1 MFKLMGKYI
10 ATLYRQ
16 EQKYFNNG
24 MKEYKLG
31 FSSYKFLFHISRHEG
46 ISQKELCKILNIDE
60 ALATR
65 TVKKMEEQKI
75 AYRKK
80 GENDSHSYALYLTD
94 YGKQILPELTNIIEQ
109 WWDDV
114 MVDMSKEEAETVFK
128 LVEKMYWKARSM
140 NEA

>member
-16 EQKYFNNG
+16 EQKYINDA
-24 MKEYKLG
+24 MKEYQLG

-65 TVKKMEEQKI
+65 TMKKMENQKI

-80 GENDSHSYALYLTD
+80 SENDSHSYALYLTD
-94 YGKQILPELTNIIEQ
+94 YGQEILPKLTDSIER

-114 MVDMSKEEAETVFK
+114 MIDMTKEEAEMALKF
-128 LVEKMYWKARSM
+128 VEKMYDKARTLG
-140 NEA
+140 E